1 MKMLNKILML
11 YAFPSFLFF
20 IFTSPGVKDLESK
33 KRAKSAQTEVP
44 YLPQVMLLLKC
55 LVSSLTF

>member
-33 KRAKSAQTEVP
+33 KGQ
-44 YLPQVMLLLKC
+44 
-55 LVSSLTF
+55 SLHKQKFLISHR